1 VRAQL
6 LLTLA
11 FLGMVAGAQP
21 FRAASDAAEFRS
33 QRVTLRTADGV
44 TIAATWYEPSTRPA
58 PAVLLVHMLNRSRR
72 EWDAVASHLASE
84 GIGALAIDLR
94 GHGESSG
101 GGAGDYTAML
111 KDLEAARHHLAAR
124 PDVVRS
130 KIGIAGASLGANLA
144 ALAAAD
150 DSSIASLALLSAS
163 LDYRGLRIE
172 GPIRKYGSRPALF
185 AVSDDDAYAVRSAKE
200 LQKAGG
206 GVRELMLLS
215 GAGHG
220 SNMLSRSPDLAGALV
235 AWFRRTLQ

>member
-1 VRAQL
+1 MRFQL
-6 LLTLA
+6 QVALA
-11 FLGMVAGAQP
+11 FVGMVAVAQP
-21 FRAASDAAEFRS
+21 FRAASSAESRS
-33 QRVTLRTADGV
+33 QRVTLRTTDGV
-44 TIAATWYEPSTRPA
+44 SIAATWYDPSTRPA
-58 PAVLLVHMLNRSRR
+58 PAVLLVHMLNRSRK
-72 EWDAVASHLASE
+72 EWDTVASHLASE

-101 GGAGDYTAML
+101 GAGDYPAML
-111 KDLEAARHHLAAR
+111 KDLEAARHHLAVR

-144 ALAAAD
+144 VLAAAE
-150 DSSIASLALLSAS
+150 DSSIVSLALLSAS

-172 GPIRKYGSRPALF
+172 SPIRKYGSRPALF